1 MSEST
6 LHDLV
11 IIGAGPAGLSAAI
24 YASRAL
30 LDAVV
35 LEQTSP
41 GGQVLLTSEVDN
53 YPGVPSTSGYELI
66 QAMENQAKDLGAS
79 IRSDQVSSVITTED
93 NCFVI
98 GCNGGTSYIA
108 KAVILASGS
117 TPRRAGFEGEGTF
130 TGRGISYCATC
141 DGMFYRNKPVY
152 VVGGGNSA
160 AEEAL
165 FLTRFASEV
174 HMIVRKD
181 HLRAQA
187 ALVEQIKQNE
197 KIVVHFRTTIS
208 KVEGEN
214 LLTKLYLRDEDS
226 SEVSSISGE
235 PGSFGI
241 FVFTGQRPSSEL
253 VKGLVQL
260 DQSGAVITDEYMSTA
275 TPGLYC
281 AGDVRSKA
289 LRQIVTAASDGAI
302 AATSVAAYLGQPIAG

>member
-6 LHDLV
+6 LYDLV
-11 IIGAGPAGLSAAI
+11 IIGAGPAGISAAI

-30 LDAVV
+30 LTTVV

-66 QAMENQAKDLGAS
+66 QAMENQAKDLGVTIHS
-79 IRSDQVSSVITTED
+79 VQVSSISSTCD
-93 NCFVI
+93 NNFI
-98 GCNGGTSYIA
+98 ISCNGGTSYNA

-117 TPRRAGFEGEGTF
+117 TPRKAGFEGEEDF
-130 TGRGISYCATC
+130 IGRGISYCATC

-174 HMIVRKD
+174 HMIIRKD
-181 HLRAQA
+181 HLRAQT
-187 ALVEQIKQNE
+187 ALVDQILQNE
-197 KIVVHFRTTIS
+197 KIFVHFRTTIS
-208 KVEGEN
+208 KVEGED
-214 LLTKLYLRDEDS
+214 LLTKLYLHNEDTDEITC
-226 SEVSSISGE
+226 ISGD
-235 PGSFGI
+235 PGSFGV
-241 FVFTGQRPSSEL
+241 FVFVGQLPSSEL
-253 VKGLVQL
+253 IKEFAEL
-260 DQSGAVITDEYMSTA
+260 DQTGAVITDEYMATR

-281 AGDVRSKA
+281 AGDVRSKV
-289 LRQIVTAASDGAI
+289 LRQIITAASDGAV
-302 AATSVAAYLGQPIAG
+302 AATSVAGYLGQPIAG